1 MLNTIPLGR
10 VDNNGP
16 ANATWVD
23 LNDPT
28 DAERLAFET
37 AFGLRVPSRDELSE
51 IETTSRLRSERDAL
65 YLTAPLIFAAA
76 GERWEAVPTGFVL
89 NKSVLMTE
97 RFANSTAFDQ
107 VRDELLAVESF
118 EPAHAFM
125 RLLEALVDRMADLL
139 EASSRDLDEASH
151 VIFHH
156 DGSGRVKLARE
167 TALLRRL
174 MIRTGRAS
182 EHMTRLHYTLV
193 CLDRMAK
200 YTVEHGREW
209 IARDTAARLQMVS
222 ADIAGLISFT
232 EALVNRV
239 QLLQDA
245 ASGIINIGQND
256 VMKILTI
263 ASVAGIPPVLV
274 VGLYGMNFKYMPEY
288 DWAWGYPYVL
298 LLIIVTTAVPL
309 IWFKFKDWI

>member
-1 MLNTIPLGR
+1 MLLAFPTAAAAK
-10 VDNNGP
+10 NGP
-16 ANATWVD
+16 ASAAWVD

-28 DAERLAFET
+28 ADERLAFET
-37 AFGLRVPSRDELSE
+37 ASGLRVPSRDELAE

-65 YLTAPLIFAAA
+65 YLTAPLIFSAPF
-76 GERWEAVPTGFVL
+76 ERWDTVPTGFVL

-97 RFANSTAFDQ
+97 RFAGSSAFDQ
-107 VRDELLAVESF
+107 VQEELRSAESF
-118 EPAHAFM
+118 EPAYAFA
-125 RLLEALVDRMADLL
+125 RLMEALVDRMADLL

-156 DGSGRVKLARE
+156 DGAGRVKLARE

-174 MIRTGRAS
+174 MIRTGRTS

-200 YTVEHGREW
+200 YAAEHGREW
-209 IARDTAARLQMVS
+209 ISRDAAARLQMVS

-232 EALVNRV
+232 EALVNRI

-298 LLIIVTTAVPL
+298 LLIVITTVIPL
-309 IWFKFKDWI
+309 MWFKFKDWI